1 MEELCEFLGAH
12 HANWPRGRLETQTFD
27 LSLEADAKPA
37 DPLFDDEFLRT
48 ADMVCTAVR
57 GSNLKVDA
65 IFDLIQRI
73 HACVRE
79 DGVFRYDI
87 EQVAALDRVNVHIIA
102 ARNRP

>member
-12 HANWPRGRLETQTFD
+12 HTNWPRGRLETQTFE

-48 ADMVCTAVR
+48 ADVVCTAVR
-57 GSNLKVDA
+57 GPNLKVA
-65 IFDLIQRI
+65 VVSDLMQRVR
-73 HACVRE
+73 ACVRE
-79 DGVFRYDI
+79 DGVFRYDV
-87 EQVAALDRVNVHIIA
+87 EPAATLDRVHVRIIA